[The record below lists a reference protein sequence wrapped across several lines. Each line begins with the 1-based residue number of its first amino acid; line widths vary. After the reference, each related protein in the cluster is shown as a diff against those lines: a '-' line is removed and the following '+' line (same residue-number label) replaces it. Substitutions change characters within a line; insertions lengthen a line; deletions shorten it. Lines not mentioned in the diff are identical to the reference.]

1 MTTSNNNKNDD
12 TDNKWIQWIKN
23 GIADEFISYHDYNE
37 FQNIKRIGSGGFG
50 NVYRANWESS
60 NTVVALK
67 TLINGNNDAKEI
79 VNEIKLMKKV
89 DFHANIIQ
97 FFGITSNTSIVD
109 PSYLFVLEYAD
120 SGTLKNYLKD
130 NFNKLDWNIKLKF
143 AVQIADAVSCIHKK
157 EIIHNDLHS
166 DNILVHQ
173 NVIKLADFGLSCR
186 AGVSNSVKD
195 VFGKIPYIDPQR
207 FRKCTSNYDKKSDVY
222 SVGVLLWEIS
232 SGQKPF
238 ESFDNHD
245 NQLALMYYILDGN
258 REVPIVGT
266 PDDYINIYTRCWQY
280 NPDDRPD
287 MHRVFSDLTKVNIN
301 EYTSLAEKNTNTSEN
316 FTEQKINNSLNDCSG
331 LMYDQQSSYKIQ
343 IMNLTC
349 SNYVSS
355 QEDNEVSNGNDL
367 KIIMTGTVDLKDL
380 DINNNEH
387 FKRINVKPSLENGNY
402 EVFGSIISKDK
413 KENLKSDFFITFGLY
428 DINGFSAMIKTL
440 NIENQ
445 KINITECYILWMI
458 IGKPLELSVFSPKNR
473 ELQVYYMREYIILQ
487 PDKSHYTIRTSRQL
501 SQEDMISVNIY
512 YSTTN
517 CGPMDIKFVG
527 WSKNSISF
535 QIIYNSTVISVDN
548 DNDTDPLISI
558 DIRISILSS
567 KYKKLKIDNEEK
579 EFYLNLIG
587 YLLSNKNFIK
597 ESSGE
602 DDPNNTHINK
612 KMSFDNSIISINEN
626 YDETSELIMIDTEKN
641 SNLEA
646 IGVVINVAQT
656 FDEFAPLIGTFLA
669 LGNEIKRSYDI
680 AKYNKEYVVS
690 F

>member
-1 MTTSNNNKNDD
+1 
-12 TDNKWIQWIKN
+12 
-23 GIADEFISYHDYNE
+23 
-37 FQNIKRIGSGGFG
+37 
-50 NVYRANWESS
+50 
-60 NTVVALK
+60 
-67 TLINGNNDAKEI
+67 
-79 VNEIKLMKKV
+79 
-89 DFHANIIQ
+89 
-97 FFGITSNTSIVD
+97 
-109 PSYLFVLEYAD
+109 
-120 SGTLKNYLKD
+120 
-130 NFNKLDWNIKLKF
+130 
-143 AVQIADAVSCIHKK
+143 
-157 EIIHNDLHS
+157 
-166 DNILVHQ
+166 
-173 NVIKLADFGLSCR
+173 
-186 AGVSNSVKD
+186 
-195 VFGKIPYIDPQR
+195 
-207 FRKCTSNYDKKSDVY
+207 
-222 SVGVLLWEIS
+222 
-232 SGQKPF
+232 
-238 ESFDNHD
+238 
-245 NQLALMYYILDGN
+245 MYYILDGN

-656 FDEFAPLIGTFLA
+656 FDEFAPLIDNIDLKTKIKFALDICRGVAYLHECEILHRDIQSANVLVDGKHKVKMANFGLSRKFSDITRNILQNLENIRYMAPEKLA
-669 LGNEIKRSYDI
+669 VENDNNNNNDAQKKKVPYDSKCEIYSVGALLWEIAELKKPHYDLDKSVLLVNIRKRVSERYCLPFSNDVPTEWRTIVTRAMEYDSMWRI
-680 AKYNKEYVVS
+680 NISEICREL
-690 F
+690 